1 MNKEL
6 KKINLQIFAG
16 EEDNN
21 NKKNE
26 TENED
31 NKQQVEIKDNKIEK
45 DTNNNINEE
54 LEKLKRQNEELMGLL
69 KALKSENKK
78 EDNQDKAKDEQAK
91 AENDPVAEYLKTL
104 EKQKEEEEKRRIKEI
119 EEENKRLK
127 LKSVIDATIENK
139 PHLKKFLLDKW
150 ENGIIKNIEDVKFY
164 SSKEFDEMAL
174 IKSRF
179 EDEAKKRGQNPDDFI
194 RGTIL
199 NNDIAEQLEQKKARE
214 EYMKKLS
221 KKLNLKKIN

>member
-16 EEDNN
+16 KEDNN
-21 NKKNE
+21 KNNENVENKDNEQRDDVKENNTKKN
-26 TENED
+26 
-31 NKQQVEIKDNKIEK
+31 KDK
-45 DTNNNINEE
+45 NINEE
-54 LEKLKRQNEELMGLL
+54 LEKLKKQNEELMGLL
-69 KALKSENKK
+69 KALKSEDKK
-78 EDNQDKAKDEQAK
+78 EENKDEQTK
-91 AENDPVAEYLKTL
+91 VNNDPVAEYLKTL
-104 EKQKEEEEKRRIKEI
+104 EKQKEEEEKKRIKEI